1 MLEKGVLLNV
11 DIIHKVLR
19 TDTVLDFISDI
30 KNRCRGD
37 VCAEIKKALIGVTIL
52 TSYNKRTYK
61 VDDVDFEKSPKD
73 KFTLDADGQ
82 ETTYH
87 EYFASKY

>member
-61 VDDVDFEKSPKD
+61 VDDVDFDKSPKD
-73 KFTLDADGQ
+73 SFTLDADGT